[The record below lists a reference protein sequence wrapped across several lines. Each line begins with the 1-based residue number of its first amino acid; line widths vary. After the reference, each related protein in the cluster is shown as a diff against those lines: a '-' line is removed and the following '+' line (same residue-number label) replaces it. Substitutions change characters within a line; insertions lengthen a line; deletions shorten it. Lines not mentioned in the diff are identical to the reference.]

1 MAPDRFVRPAVPE
14 ADYRLRIFRPQG
26 ELPFAGHP
34 TLDSVRAWLDGGTPQ
49 QADRVLQECAAGLVT
64 VRRGKGSPS
73 LAAPPRVR
81 DGALDDA
88 YLNQIVAAFAI
99 TRDQVVAHQWADNG
113 SGWAVLQ
120 LATAKEVLALAR
132 EQPRFRF
139 PARPVRRPARPPSD
153 PRRVRGVRQNPPVVG
168 RADAWVGGR
177 QAAPLLLPV
186 PHGRLPR
193 VHGGADY
200 G

>member
-1 MAPDRFVRPAVPE
+1 M
-14 ADYRLRIFRPQG
+14 
-26 ELPFAGHP
+26 
-34 TLDSVRAWLDGGTPQ
+34 
-49 QADRVLQECAAGLVT
+49 
-64 VRRGKGSPS
+64 RRGKGSPS

-88 YLNQIVAAFAI
+88 HLNQIVAAFAI

-139 PARPVRRPARPPSD
+139 PARPARRPARPPSD

-186 PHGRLPR
+186 PQGRLPR
-193 VHGGADY
+193 ARSRLRIVRRFQDELRRLSIEVSTHPFRSTLDGGVLEARMALKHAHEQPD
-200 G
+200 GEA